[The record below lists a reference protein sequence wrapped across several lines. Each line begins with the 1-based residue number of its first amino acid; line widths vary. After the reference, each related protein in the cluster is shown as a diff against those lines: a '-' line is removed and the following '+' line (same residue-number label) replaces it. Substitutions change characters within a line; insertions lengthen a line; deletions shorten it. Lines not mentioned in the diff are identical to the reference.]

1 MSEIKPYVTALAT
14 ELKAGLKLGEGG
26 VINAD
31 KDLYEKT
38 LPDDL
43 DMETVK
49 KVYGHTEDL
58 VASLTLA
65 TAQIGEE
72 AMKKNKK
79 LDSVSSELKIG
90 KHVEIN
96 VGYLRSQNQTIRNMQ
111 NPTEA
116 PREVTKYGVSTARI
130 KTFGQKNRGELKKVR
145 AHNAAVGEK
154 LFK

>member
-1 MSEIKPYVTALAT
+1 MSEINPKITALVK
-14 ELKAGLKLGEGG
+14 ELKNGMTLGDGG
-26 VINAD
+26 VIATD

-38 LPDDL
+38 LPDAL

-49 KVYGHTEDL
+49 WVYGHTEDL
-58 VASLTLA
+58 VAGLTMA
-65 TAQIGEE
+65 TAQISEE

-90 KHVEIN
+90 KYAKIN

-116 PREVTKYGVSTARI
+116 PREVTKYGVTTASI

-145 AHNAAVGEK
+145 AHVADVGEK